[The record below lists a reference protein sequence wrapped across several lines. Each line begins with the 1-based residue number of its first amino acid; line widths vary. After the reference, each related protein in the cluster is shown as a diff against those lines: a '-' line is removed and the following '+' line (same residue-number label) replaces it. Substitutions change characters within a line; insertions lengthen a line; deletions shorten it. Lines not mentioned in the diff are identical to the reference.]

1 MANEEKLNINDIAE
15 RAGVSIATVSRY
27 LHGRLEKMSDK
38 TANRIKQIIE
48 ETGYV
53 PNASAVQLMTQR
65 SGLIA
70 IVAAD
75 VDDYFSTEFFKGAS
89 SILEAESLGH
99 HPHQK
104 PPFELRYMAR
114 RLPRRV
120 SRRRRHP

>member
-53 PNASAVQLMTQR
+53 PNASAVQLMTQNNIQVCY
-65 SGLIA
+65 LIQ
-70 IVAAD
+70 IHQWPV
-75 VDDYFSTEFFKGAS
+75 KHLC
-89 SILEAESLGH
+89 SIA
-99 HPHQK
+99 
-104 PPFELRYMAR
+104 
-114 RLPRRV
+114 
-120 SRRRRHP
+120 